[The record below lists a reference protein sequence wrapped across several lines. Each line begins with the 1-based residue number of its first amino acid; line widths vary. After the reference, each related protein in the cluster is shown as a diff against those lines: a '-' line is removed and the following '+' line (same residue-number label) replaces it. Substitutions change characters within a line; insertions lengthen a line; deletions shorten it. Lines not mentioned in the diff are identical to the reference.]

1 LLNNK
6 YEYPSTPSRHA
17 GGKFHLVNQF
27 PCFKVMM
34 ITLVCHITEELPSFK
49 ILTTKFL
56 PSDVMIETVSTT
68 QLRVI

>member
-1 LLNNK
+1 LLKNK
-6 YEYPSTPSRHA
+6 YEYPSRHA

-27 PCFKVMM
+27 PCFKVM